1 MLLLERDDQLDS
13 LDQALRDAVAGEG
26 RIALVSGEAGIGKT
40 SLVER
45 FSELRRNSAQVLWG
59 RCESLFT
66 PQPLGALHD
75 IADQLPGELR
85 ELLRDTINRQAIFG
99 SFLQTLQHSAA
110 PLIVVFED
118 VHWAD
123 AATLDLLKYLGRRWK
138 GVRALLVLTYR
149 DDEIDRTHPL
159 WSVLGSL
166 PAEMV
171 RRFLLPPLS
180 EAAVAALAGSTGRA
194 ARQVHALSGGNP
206 FFVAELLAS
215 ADQAVPPTIRDAT
228 LARAVRLS
236 SAARAVLEVCA
247 VVPNRID
254 RWLLA
259 ATLEA
264 PAGAIDECAR
274 TGLLAVEPDAVRFR
288 HELARLSVESTLPAA
303 HAESLHGRI
312 LRALLDRGFDA
323 AAMARIVHHAANARD
338 GAAVRKYAP
347 VAAQHAARL
356 GAHCQAFTHYATA
369 LDFTDSRDVDAR
381 APLFESRAYEAYLTG
396 EIETAVALRQEALAL
411 RRQQRRVAEE
421 GDNLR
426 WLSRLNWFLGRRAE
440 AIERAKDSIRALETL
455 PPGPEIAMAYSNC
468 AQLYM
473 LSDEH
478 EKAIDWGMR
487 ALELADR
494 LSLTEVQIHALN
506 NVGTAQL
513 CAGDPVGWTNLE
525 RSLQLAQQHDM
536 HEHVARAYT
545 NLSWQSIADRDYA
558 RAARFL
564 DAGLSYTGDR
574 DLDSWSLYMLGA
586 RARLQLEQGHWSQAA
601 EDAEA
606 VLRASRAAML
616 RITPLL
622 ALGLVRLRRGDSG
635 GNDLLDEARELA
647 LGTDEVM
654 RVGPMAAA
662 RAEAAWLDGRK
673 EDCRKEVS
681 AAYELAL
688 SHGDRRL
695 IAQLG
700 YWLWR
705 AGGTPQARPAPGDPF
720 ELQMQGEW
728 QAAAAEW
735 ARLGCPYEEALALA
749 DGDSIAKLRAL
760 AILDQLGAAPA
771 AAILRRGLRA
781 DGVQRIPRGARPAT
795 KRNPAGLTAR
805 EMDIL
810 RQLAGGL
817 SNREIGRRL
826 SISAKTVDHH
836 VSAVLAKLEA
846 GSRDEA
852 VARAIARGVI
862 GKDGEAA
869 API

>member
-13 LDQALRDAVAGEG
+13 LDRALRQAAAGEG
-26 RIALVSGEAGIGKT
+26 QIALVSGEAGIGKT
-40 SLVER
+40 SLVGR
-45 FSELRRNSAQVLWG
+45 FAELRRNSAQVLWG

-85 ELLRDTINRQAIFG
+85 ELLQGTINRQTIFG
-99 SFLQTLQHSAA
+99 SLLRTIQHSAA

-138 GVRALLVLTYR
+138 GLRALLVLTYR
-149 DDEIDRTHPL
+149 DEIDRTHPL

-166 PAEMV
+166 PAEMI
-171 RRFLLPPLS
+171 RRLLLPPLS
-180 EAAVAALAGSTGRA
+180 EAAVKALAGTTGRA
-194 ARQVHALSGGNP
+194 AHEVHALTGGNP

-215 ADQAVPPTIRDAT
+215 ADRGIPPTIRDAT
-228 LARAVRLS
+228 LARAVPLS
-236 SAARAVLEVCA
+236 PAARAVLEICA
-247 VVPNRID
+247 VVPNHID
-254 RWLLA
+254 RWLLE
-259 ATLEA
+259 ATLDA
-264 PAGAIDECAR
+264 PAAAIDECAR
-274 TGLLAVEPDAVRFR
+274 TGLLVVEPDAVRFR
-288 HELARLSVESTLPAA
+288 HELARLSVEGALPAA
-303 HAESLHGRI
+303 HAESLHGRV
-312 LRALLDRGFDA
+312 LHALLDRRVDDTA
-323 AAMARIVHHAANARD
+323 PARIVHHAANARD
-338 GAAVRKYAP
+338 GAAVRKHAP
-347 VAAQHAARL
+347 LAARQAALL
-356 GAHCQAFTHYATA
+356 GAHRQAAAHYAMA
-369 LDFTDSRDVDAR
+369 LEFTDPRDIDAR
-381 APLFESRAYEAYLTG
+381 ALLFESRAYESYLTG

-411 RRQQRRVAEE
+411 RRQQGRIAEE

-426 WLSRLNWFLGRRAE
+426 WLSRLNWFLGRHAE
-440 AIERAKDSIRALETL
+440 AMERAKESIQALEAL
-455 PPGPEIAMAYSNC
+455 PPGPEIAMAYSNR
-468 AQLYM
+468 AQLHM
-473 LSDEH
+473 LADEH
-478 EKAIDWGMR
+478 GEAIHWGTR

-513 CAGDPVGWTNLE
+513 QDGNLAGWTNLE
-525 RSLQLAQQHDM
+525 RSLHLAQQHDM

-545 NLSWQSIADRDYA
+545 NLSWQGVVERDYG
-558 RAARFL
+558 RAARSL
-564 DAGLSYTGDR
+564 DAGLSYSNDR
-574 DLDSWSLYMLGA
+574 DLDSWTFYMLGV
-586 RARLQLEQGHWSQAA
+586 RARHHFEQGRWNQAT
-601 EDAEA
+601 EDAET

-616 RITPLL
+616 RIAPLL
-622 ALGLVRLRRGDSG
+622 VLGLARLRRGEPG
-635 GNDLLDEARELA
+635 GNDLLDEARDLA
-647 LGTDEVM
+647 LATGEVM

-662 RAEAAWLDGRK
+662 RAEAAWLKGRK
-673 EDCRKEVS
+673 DECLKEAS
-681 AAYELAL
+681 AGFELAL
-688 SHGDRRL
+688 RHCDRQL

-700 YWLWR
+700 FWVWR
-705 AGGTPQARPAPGDPF
+705 AGGTPLYRPATVDPF
-720 ELQMQGEW
+720 ELQITGEW
-728 QAAAAEW
+728 QAAAAQW
-735 ARLGCPYEEALALA
+735 QRLGCPYEEALALA
-749 DGDSIAKLRAL
+749 EGDSLARLRAL

-817 SNREIGRRL
+817 SNREIGHRL

-852 VARAIARGVI
+852 VARAIQRGFI
-862 GKDGEAA
+862 GKDGEVA
-869 API
+869 APT